1 VKKKYADRFAIGRK
15 AYVYL
20 ESPSNP
26 HGDVLDVPAI
36 CRIAHGEGLRV
47 MLDATVG
54 TPFLVRPL
62 QRKDSDE
69 RPDFVIHSYTKD
81 LSGTGTIIAGTV
93 IGRTHDMFA
102 PKGYEPD
109 KTAQTEGAKSW
120 RDTMFWNVYFV
131 KGAFLNADS
140 AFEVIQGMRTLEVR
154 MLAKCINTQILV
166 QFLDT
171 HPQINVRSN
180 ALNNHPNAALREKL
194 LFLGL
199 PSPLFTIDMD
209 QISRDAFHRFFDSL
223 SPTFGHM
230 ISLGQSNTIVSC
242 PALTTHSE
250 LDETALAEAGIRST
264 TIRFAIGD
272 EHPRDLINH
281 FLSAAKLAIDPTE
294 PGFSDRFGDPSTIE
308 ALIQDCYTD
317 IHRRYIRSAFS
328 T

>member
-1 VKKKYADRFAIGRK
+1 
-15 AYVYL
+15 
-20 ESPSNP
+20 
-26 HGDVLDVPAI
+26 
-36 CRIAHGEGLRV
+36 
-47 MLDATVG
+47 
-54 TPFLVRPL
+54 
-62 QRKDSDE
+62 
-69 RPDFVIHSYTKD
+69 
-81 LSGTGTIIAGTV
+81 
-93 IGRTHDMFA
+93 
-102 PKGYEPD
+102 
-109 KTAQTEGAKSW
+109 
-120 RDTMFWNVYFV
+120 V

-140 AFEVIQGMRTLEVR
+140 AFEVIQGMRTLDVR

-281 FLSAAKLAIDPTE
+281 LLSAAKLAIDPTD

-308 ALIQDCYTD
+308 ALIRDCYTD
-317 IHRRYIRSAFS
+317 IHRRYIGS
-328 T
+328 TFLNK